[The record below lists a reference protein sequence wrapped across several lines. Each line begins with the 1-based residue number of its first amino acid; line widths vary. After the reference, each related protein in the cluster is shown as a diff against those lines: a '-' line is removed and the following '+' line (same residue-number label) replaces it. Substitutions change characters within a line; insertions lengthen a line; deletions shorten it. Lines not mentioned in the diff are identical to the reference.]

1 MSKNRSPIDRLD
13 SFGED
18 TVLGL
23 SIKSLIAI
31 GITIATM
38 VSMYMTLQADISVAM
53 LEPIPPV
60 TRTEYEL
67 QTEMMDKAI
76 IETKE
81 DISEIKASIDKME
94 ERLFDSRRR

>member
-13 SFGED
+13 ALGED

-38 VSMYMTLQADISVAM
+38 VSMYMTLKGDISVAM
-53 LEPIPPV
+53 LEPKSPV
-60 TRTEYEL
+60 SKIQYEL

-76 IETKE
+76 LETKE
-81 DISEIKASIDKME
+81 DISEIKASIEKME
-94 ERLFDSRRR
+94 DRLFQTR

>member
-23 SIKSLIAI
+23 SIKRLIAI

-38 VSMYMTLQADISVAM
+38 VSMYMTLKGDISVAM
-53 LEPIPPV
+53 LAPVPPV
-60 TRTEYEL
+60 SKIQYEL

-81 DISEIKASIDKME
+81 DISEIKASIEKME